1 MTNEITLQ
9 FDSDKK
15 RVLIVDED
23 PLFRS
28 GLASLIKAEPNLVP
42 CCEASSA
49 PLALHVMRTC
59 PRGPCDV
66 AVLDVCLQG
75 ANGIE
80 LIKLLRAEHPQ
91 LKILMLSM
99 YEESVYALS
108 ALRAGALGY
117 VMKGEELDQ
126 LRSALHKVTSGEIYV
141 SQKLREQIIFQAV
154 NKDTI
159 NSALKRLS
167 HKQLE
172 VLKLFGR
179 GLGTREVASQLYVS
193 RRTIETHRMRIK
205 EKLGFTDANEM
216 VRFAIDWYA
225 QEKRI

>member
-1 MTNEITLQ
+1 
-9 FDSDKK
+9 
-15 RVLIVDED
+15 
-23 PLFRS
+23 
-28 GLASLIKAEPNLVP
+28 
-42 CCEASSA
+42 
-49 PLALHVMRTC
+49 
-59 PRGPCDV
+59 
-66 AVLDVCLQG
+66 
-75 ANGIE
+75 
-80 LIKLLRAEHPQ
+80 
-91 LKILMLSM
+91 
-99 YEESVYALS
+99 
-108 ALRAGALGY
+108 
-117 VMKGEELDQ
+117 MKGEELDQ

-205 EKLGFTDANEM
+205 GKLGFTDANEM

>member
-1 MTNEITLQ
+1 
-9 FDSDKK
+9 
-15 RVLIVDED
+15 
-23 PLFRS
+23 
-28 GLASLIKAEPNLVP
+28 
-42 CCEASSA
+42 
-49 PLALHVMRTC
+49 
-59 PRGPCDV
+59 
-66 AVLDVCLQG
+66 LQG

-99 YEESVYALS
+99 YEESVYALR

-126 LRSALHKVTSGEIYV
+126 LRSALHKVTSGEIY
-141 SQKLREQIIFQAV
+141 V

-205 EKLGFTDANEM
+205 GKLGFTDANEM

>member
-1 MTNEITLQ
+1 
-9 FDSDKK
+9 
-15 RVLIVDED
+15 
-23 PLFRS
+23 
-28 GLASLIKAEPNLVP
+28 
-42 CCEASSA
+42 
-49 PLALHVMRTC
+49 
-59 PRGPCDV
+59 
-66 AVLDVCLQG
+66 LQG

-99 YEESVYALS
+99 YEESVYALR

-126 LRSALHKVTSGEIYV
+126 LRSALHKVTGGEIYV